1 MSSFV
6 FYRFKRIF
14 GLGTHGHHDK
24 AKKEKKATIIAPDSG
39 AVSIGDNVFEVFLSF
54 FSSSELET
62 LFCEIGNGLVNSPR
76 HV

>member
-24 AKKEKKATIIAPDSG
+24 PKKEKKATIIAPDSG

-54 FSSSELET
+54 FRVRNWKHCFARLEMA
-62 LFCEIGNGLVNSPR
+62 
-76 HV
+76 